1 MKKVLSLLLVLVLC
15 LSVCACSRK
24 ESQES
29 TDTLSTD
36 PGSAGDPPIVI
47 DGLLEGTDITVQKF
61 LEFLEPVALTTEN
74 WKEHFKVY
82 AYSYSYDE
90 EKVERD
96 DFGEIVSTETVT
108 HTGSGYAFGAGN
120 EKYHWYYNVVIELLN
135 KNTGE
140 TVIYK
145 LGPYEQANDISV
157 EKGFSLEDYECTRI
171 KGSIYYF
178 SFPVGVL
185 PLATYIWPLQQEG
198 TAIPPGALYV
208 FPGTN
213 AVSNTY
219 MMDWFS

>member
-1 MKKVLSLLLVLVLC
+1 MKQALSLILVLALC
-15 LSVCACSRK
+15 LSVCACRRK
-24 ESQES
+24 ENPEP
-29 TDTLSTD
+29 TDTFPTA
-36 PGSAGDPPIVI
+36 PGSADTPPIVI

-61 LEFLEPVALTTEN
+61 LEYLEPVALTTEN

-90 EKVERD
+90 VKVDRD
-96 DFGEIVSTETVT
+96 DFGEIVSTETIT
-108 HTGSGYAFGAGN
+108 HTGNGYAFGAGN
-120 EKYHWYYNVVIELLN
+120 EKYHWYNNVVIELLN
-135 KNTGE
+135 KKTGE
-140 TVIYK
+140 TVVYK

-157 EKGFSLEDYECTRI
+157 EKDFNPDDYECTRI

-185 PLATYIWPLQQEG
+185 PLATYIWPQQQEG
-198 TAIPPGALYV
+198 TALPPGALYV

-219 MMDWFS
+219 MMDWMS